1 MSSAQNDDE
10 GSTSSVAGI
19 VAGCVVGVVVIV
31 ITVVLLVLLVWYW
44 RRWSRKKNES
54 TQGSYIIK
62 A

>member
-1 MSSAQNDDE
+1 MSNPQTDGE

-44 RRWSRKKNES
+44 RRWSRKKNEG
-54 TQGSYIIK
+54 TQGT
-62 A
+62 